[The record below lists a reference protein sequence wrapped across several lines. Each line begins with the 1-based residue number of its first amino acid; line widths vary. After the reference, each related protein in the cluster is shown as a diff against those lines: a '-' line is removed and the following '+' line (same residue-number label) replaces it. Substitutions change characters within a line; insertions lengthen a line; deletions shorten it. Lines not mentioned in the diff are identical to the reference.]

1 MLKRALL
8 IGIDDYDHFSGLDGC
23 VNDVNAIKPLLAR
36 DEDGT
41 PNFNSVAKTSDT
53 ARVTREST
61 LEGLEQL
68 LANGADVAL
77 FYFAGHGEQ
86 LPNDVS
92 LVTQEGQ
99 GRTTGVKL
107 SEVFALV
114 NGSALKEVIII
125 LDCCFAGNA
134 GGVPQLNLD
143 LSVLREGVSVLTASR
158 GDQTSAETDEGRG
171 LFSTYLEGALEGGA
185 ADVLGSVNV
194 AGIYAHITESF
205 NAWEQRPVFK
215 ANIDRL
221 HVLRKVDPA
230 VSLDILRKLPEFFPD
245 INDLYPL
252 DRSYEYTQKKFA
264 IPENVAIFQ
273 SFQKLRAARLLEP
286 VDEDHLYWAALNNKP
301 CRLTKLGQHYWLL
314 AKDERI

>member
-8 IGIDDYDHFSGLDGC
+8 VGIDTYDYVNGLDGC
-23 VNDVNAIKPLLAR
+23 VNDVNAIKPLLSR

-41 PNFNSVAKTSDT
+41 PNFNSVSKTSDT
-53 ARVTREST
+53 DRVTRESL
-61 LEGLEQL
+61 LEGIEQL
-68 LANGADVAL
+68 LAGGADVAL

-86 LPNDVS
+86 LAHDVS
-92 LVTQEGQ
+92 LVTQEGK

-107 SEVFALV
+107 SEVFAMI
-114 NGSALKEVIII
+114 NGSSLKEVVVI

-143 LSVLREGVSVLTASR
+143 LSILREGVSVLTASR

-185 ADVLGSVNV
+185 ADILGSVDV
-194 AGIYAHITESF
+194 AGIYAYITESF

-230 VSLDILRKLPEFFPD
+230 VSLSSLRKLPELFPERD
-245 INDLYPL
+245 YLYPL
-252 DRSYEYTQKKFA
+252 DPSYEYTEDVA
-264 IPENVAIFQ
+264 VPEHVEIFQ
-273 SFQKLRAARLLEP
+273 FFQKMRAARLLEP
-286 VDEDHLYWAALNNKP
+286 IDEEHLYWAAMHNKQ
-301 CRLTKLGQHYWLL
+301 CQLTRLGQHYWML
-314 AKDERI
+314 ARDERI